1 MKKLVALLAMMT
13 MLIGCGCSNTSD
25 DQNKDDADNTVT
37 DSQNDQNDTMDNSIG
52 NDADRVGDDIVDGV
66 DDAGNAIK
74 DGAEDVG
81 DALTGHDNTNHHGA
95 AVDNGTGVTTSPNP

>member
-37 DSQNDQNDTMDNSIG
+37 DSQNDQNNI
-52 NDADRVGDDIVDGV
+52 
-66 DDAGNAIK
+66 
-74 DGAEDVG
+74 
-81 DALTGHDNTNHHGA
+81 
-95 AVDNGTGVTTSPNP
+95 

>member
-1 MKKLVALLAMMT
+1 MSKYKGGNAMKKLVALLAMMT

-52 NDADRVGDDIVDGV
+52 NDADLSLIHIFR
-66 DDAGNAIK
+66 AF
-74 DGAEDVG
+74 
-81 DALTGHDNTNHHGA
+81 
-95 AVDNGTGVTTSPNP
+95 